1 MDCDDLRK
9 DTESCSAGVLATEM
23 EIIKPLL
30 VGWSGFKSSAQ
41 LSFPP
46 WAEILEQGIGI
57 FPP

>member
-1 MDCDDLRK
+1 MGDYLRK
-9 DTESCSAGVLATEM
+9 DSESCPVGVQAAEM

-30 VGWSGFKSSAQ
+30 VGWSGFKSAAQ

-46 WAEILEQGIGI
+46 WAEILEEGIGT